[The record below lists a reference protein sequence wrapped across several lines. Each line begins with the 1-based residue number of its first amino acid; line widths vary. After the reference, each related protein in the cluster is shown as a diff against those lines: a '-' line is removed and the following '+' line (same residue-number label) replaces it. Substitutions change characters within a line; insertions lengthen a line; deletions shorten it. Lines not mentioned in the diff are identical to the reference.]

1 MEIAPSLSY
10 EICLWHS
17 WNFRNLGT
25 CMLSH
30 FSRVQ
35 LFVTLR
41 TVAHQAP
48 LSMGFSRQEYWSWLP
63 FPPPGVLPNPRIEPT
78 SLLSP
83 SLAGEFFTT
92 RVTWETPRLIQ
103 RITISPFFLKVAE
116 VGDMKVV
123 PIGEAHNTGIR
134 KPYRTFNLCGKC
146 GSWQTLTQETLPRD
160 LCSSPCGWE
169 AAGFSSIPPLLQMG
183 VNVIWPP
190 RQPALKASQWGRM
203 MT

>member
-1 MEIAPSLSY
+1 MEILEHDLNQTRIIIKYIRTPRIGDSFKYQCLSFWGLYTPKIEIALSLSY

-30 FSRVQ
+30 FSCVQ

-48 LSMGFSRQEYWSWLP
+48 LSMGFSRQEYWSGLP
-63 FPPPGVLPNPRIEPT
+63 FPPPGVLPNPRIEPA

-83 SLAGEFFTT
+83 ALAGEFFTT
-92 RVTWETPRLIQ
+92 RVTWETPCLIQ

-123 PIGEAHNTGIR
+123 LIGEAHQHR
-134 KPYRTFNLCGKC
+134 YKK
-146 GSWQTLTQETLPRD
+146 TL
-160 LCSSPCGWE
+160 
-169 AAGFSSIPPLLQMG
+169 
-183 VNVIWPP
+183 
-190 RQPALKASQWGRM
+190 
-203 MT
+203 